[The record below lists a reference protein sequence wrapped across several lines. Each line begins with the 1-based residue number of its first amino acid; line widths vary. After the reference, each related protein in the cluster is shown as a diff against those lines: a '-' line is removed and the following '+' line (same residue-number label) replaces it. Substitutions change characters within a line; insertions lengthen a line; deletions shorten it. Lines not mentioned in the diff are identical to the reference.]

1 MDYPSASCEAA
12 WLAAGRKLLLPFAP
26 ELATGTERAPQPR

>member
-12 WLAAGRKLLLPFAP
+12 WLAVGRKLLRPFAP
-26 ELATGTERAPQPR
+26 ALATGTERAPQPR